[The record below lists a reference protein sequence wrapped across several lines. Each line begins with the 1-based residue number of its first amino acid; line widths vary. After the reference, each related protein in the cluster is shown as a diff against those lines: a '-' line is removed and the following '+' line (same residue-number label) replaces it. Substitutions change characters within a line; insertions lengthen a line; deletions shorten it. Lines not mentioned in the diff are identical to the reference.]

1 MVAINIE
8 QIGVFVFGW
17 FAVGFLVAF
26 VLGKIFW
33 KVNRVDDGTS
43 YANEPLRKV

>member
-1 MVAINIE
+1 MIAINIE

-33 KVNRVDDGTS
+33 KVNRVDHSRGVGDS
-43 YANEPLRKV
+43 VSER